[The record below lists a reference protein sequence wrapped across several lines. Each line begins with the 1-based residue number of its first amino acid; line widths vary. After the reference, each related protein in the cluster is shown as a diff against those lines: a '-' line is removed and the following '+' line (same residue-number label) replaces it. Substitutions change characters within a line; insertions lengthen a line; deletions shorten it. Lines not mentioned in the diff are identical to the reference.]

1 MNFVGK
7 LDKRFFSNVDWQLL
21 VAMASL
27 CVLGLG
33 LQWSAGFSSQ
43 LGFSPPMQRQAIS
56 MGIGLLAFVF
66 CMTVRTSFWHRLA
79 FFFFIL
85 GCGLLLLIL
94 FKGVVAGGSRRWL
107 DLGGVRMQ
115 PSEFMKVGVILALAR
130 VFGRENSPRDG
141 YTLPTLVLPSM
152 VLLIPVVLILKEP
165 DLGTSLC
172 YLLIGGSMILL
183 AGVKKQTALRLSI
196 AAVALSIPAWI
207 FLLKD
212 YQRQR
217 VLTFLS
223 PEQDPLGSGYHAI
236 QSKIAVG
243 SGAVT
248 GKGFLEG
255 TQTQLRFLPEQTT
268 DFIFSVLAEEWGF
281 VGSLSALLLYGWLVF
296 RILKIAS
303 RCNDTFSA
311 FVCFGVAALIFWH
324 TMINIGMVI
333 GVVPVVGLTLTF
345 LSYGGSSVV
354 TLMAALGIVAGVSGR
369 RFLFA

>member
-1 MNFVGK
+1 MNFFTR
-7 LDKRFFSNVDWQLL
+7 LDRRFFSNVDWQL
-21 VAMASL
+21 VAAMLLL
-27 CVLGLG
+27 CLAGLG
-33 LQWSAGFSSQ
+33 LQWSAGFNPE
-43 LGFSPPMQRQAIS
+43 LGYSPPMHRQAMS
-56 MGIGLLAFVF
+56 MGAGLLAFLF
-66 CMTVRTSFWHRLA
+66 CMTVRTSFWHRISIFL
-79 FFFFIL
+79 FIV
-85 GCGLLLLIL
+85 GCVLLLLIL

-107 DLGGVRMQ
+107 DLGSVRVQ

-130 VFGRENSPRDG
+130 VFSRENSPRQG
-141 YTLPTLVLPSM
+141 YTLSTLLLPS
-152 VLLIPVVLILKEP
+152 VILAIPVVLILKEP
-165 DLGTSLC
+165 DLGTALC

-183 AGVKKQTALRLSI
+183 ARVRTSTAIRLSI
-196 AAVALSIPAWI
+196 AAVALSIPAWV
-207 FLLKD
+207 FMLKD

-281 VGSLSALLLYGWLVF
+281 VGSICTLILYAWLILRLL
-296 RILKIAS
+296 RISS
-303 RCNDTFSA
+303 RCSDPFSA
-311 FVCFGVAALIFWH
+311 FVSFGVAALIFWH

-345 LSYGGSSVV
+345 LSFGGSSVV
-354 TLMAALGIVAGVSGR
+354 TLMAALGIVAGISGR